1 MKSIIIYGATGM
13 LGQGVL
19 RESLLDAHIERVTVI
34 GRSPI
39 GQTHPK
45 LREIVHVDLFDYHNI
60 EEQLIGIDA
69 CFFCLGTPSTG
80 KTEAEYTRITK
91 NLTVTAAQILLRLN
105 PQLSFI
111 YISGEGADSSEKGA
125 LMWARVRGQT
135 ENELL
140 QMPFKRV
147 HIVRPGIIQP
157 LNGIQSRVRLYRLGY
172 NVLKPIL
179 PILRYFFPN
188 LISSTQLL
196 GQAMIKI
203 AREGYEKPIL
213 RNKDLYKLSL
223 SKQK

>member
-13 LGQGVL
+13 LGQAVL
-19 RESLLDAHIERVTVI
+19 RESLLDAHIEQVTVI

-45 LREIVHVDLFDYHNI
+45 LREIVHANLFDYHNI

-69 CFFCLGTPSTG
+69 CFYCLGTPSTG

-91 NLTVTAAQILLRLN
+91 DLTVTAAKILLRLN
-105 PQLSFI
+105 PHPSFI
-111 YISGEGADSSEKGA
+111 YISGEGADSSEKGV

-140 QMPFKRV
+140 RMPFKRV
-147 HIVRPGIIQP
+147 YIVRPGIIQP
-157 LNGIQSRVRLYRLGY
+157 LNGIKSRVRLYRLGY
-172 NVLKPIL
+172 SMLKPIL
-179 PILRYFFPN
+179 PMLRYFFPTF
-188 LISSTQLL
+188 ISSTQLL

-203 AREGYEKPIL
+203 ARDGYEKPIL
-213 RNKDLYKLSL
+213 RNKDLYMLGL
-223 SKQK
+223 SK

>member
-19 RESLLDAHIERVTVI
+19 RESLLDTHIERVTVI
-34 GRSPI
+34 GRTPI

-45 LREIVHVDLFDYHNI
+45 LREIVRADLFDYHNI
-60 EEQLIGIDA
+60 EEQLSGIDA

-91 NLTVTAAQILLRLN
+91 DLTLTAAQLLLRLN

-140 QMPFKRV
+140 RMPFKRV
-147 HIVRPGIIQP
+147 YIVRPGIIQP

-172 NVLKPIL
+172 RVLKPML
-179 PILRYFFPN
+179 PMLRYFFPN

-213 RNKDLYKLSL
+213 RNKDLYLLSL
-223 SKQK
+223 SKQE